1 MQLKEKD
8 IIVFAGDST
17 TDAGKNETG
26 DRLGMGYVKLLHGML
41 NAFRPELRPTLVNA
55 GISGNNSQELLARWE
70 KDVAAYRPDIVFC
83 MIGINDVWRH
93 FDLLDPEKPLISCE
107 EYEKNLEEIAK
118 KGQAARE
125 FVFMT
130 PYYMERNRGDE
141 MRLLAEQ
148 YASAMKRVAARHA
161 YRIVDLQ
168 QEFDEYMRYRSGQS
182 VSWDRVHPNEYGAM
196 LIARAVWRVLQGE
209 ERREA

>member
-93 FDLLDPEKPLISCE
+93 FDYLDPQDARISVE
-107 EYEKNLEEIAK
+107 EYAENLAAICEKS
-118 KGQAARE
+118 KGVRE
-125 FVFMT
+125 FYLIP
-130 PYYMERNRGDE
+130 PYYLERNRSDE
-141 MRLLAEQ
+141 MRVMTEQ
-148 YASAMKRVAARHA
+148 YADRTRAVAARYGITVVEVQPDFDA
-161 YRIVDLQ
+161 YMNSRP
-168 QEFDEYMRYRSGQS
+168 GQS
-182 VSWDRVHPNEYGAM
+182 ISWDRVHPFEVGSM
-196 LIARAVWRVLQGE
+196 IIARRIL
-209 ERREA
+209 RFLDC